1 MVNYEV
7 KGQLAKLLATE
18 DLIIENRT
26 VSTASFDVHRRV
38 LTLPLWERASAT
50 VYDLLV
56 GHEVGHA
63 LYTPDSNWKKDYPDV
78 PGSFVNVLEDSRVE
92 RLIKRKFPGMIK
104 TFYRGYNELSDQDF
118 FGIDDEDVDSMSFMD
133 RINLYIKIGN
143 FVDINF
149 TEKEKSLVS
158 EVEHTET
165 FEEVLELS
173 FKIFE
178 YLKETEVE
186 APSLPQSE
194 SPSGNQQDSDSTPSP
209 QSSPEGSNEKDDESE
224 SKSESEPQTD
234 NDFSEF
240 SNELPEEPKGGS
252 EFETV
257 TDKNFD
263 DAVEELNSDSPSRR
277 DINYLEIPEIK
288 IDNVIAK
295 NSEIHETLNDFYE
308 LTFKMRKDEYGVEVA
323 NEIFAEVDNEYRL
336 FKKQSQKEVNYLVKE
351 FECRKAADSYARAAV
366 SRTGVLDTGKL
377 HTYRYNEDI
386 FRKVTTL
393 AEGKNH
399 GLVFVL
405 DWSGSMSDVLMD
417 TVKQLYNLIWFCK
430 KVNIPY
436 EVYAFTN
443 HWASWKR
450 DYDGRYEAP
459 DDHVDEKVENEFYVS
474 SDFHMMNVLTSKVRS
489 ADFENQMRNF
499 YRLAYSADCKGY
511 RWGGAS
517 YQVPAQLSLSGTP
530 LHEALLALNQILPQ
544 FKKSTGVDKM
554 HTIVL
559 TDGEAPPL
567 KYNKLISYNDR
578 EPYWGSRQVY
588 IGDFVR
594 DRKTGNSF
602 RIDHPYHGLTTA
614 LLGQLRARFPHTSF
628 IGMRLLA
635 PRDST
640 SFIRRFVED
649 YDKSEKLISR
659 YKKEKSF
666 AMKDVGYQT
675 YFGLSSSALNTDTSF
690 EVKEDATKAQIKSA
704 FRKSLSAKKMNK
716 KILGEFISLIA

>member
-18 DLIIENRT
+18 DLVIENRQ
-26 VSTASFDVHRRV
+26 VSTASFDVDKRV
-38 LTLPLWERASAT
+38 LTLPLWERASNV

-63 LYTPDSNWKKDYPDV
+63 LFTPNEDWTVKYPNV
-78 PGSFVNVLEDSRVE
+78 PKSFVNVIEDVRIE
-92 RLIKRKFPGMIK
+92 RLMKQKFPGLAR
-104 TFYRGYNELSDQDF
+104 TFFNGYRDLDTQDF
-118 FGIDDEDVDSMSFMD
+118 FGIEGENLDLLSFVD
-133 RINLYIKIGN
+133 RINLHYKIGN
-143 FVDINF
+143 FSEISFSDDEKPFVIRASKVNTFDEALQLSSDIAEF
-149 TEKEKSLVS
+149 LKRKEEDKKTV
-158 EVEHTET
+158 EVELPNNPKSDT
-165 FEEVLELS
+165 
-173 FKIFE
+173 
-178 YLKETEVE
+178 
-186 APSLPQSE
+186 PSQ
-194 SPSGNQQDSDSTPSP
+194 NQTPSP
-209 QSSPEGSNEKDDESE
+209 APTEQSVDGEKGDTKDPEPDWDDPEDQPQSSN
-224 SKSESEPQTD
+224 Q
-234 NDFSEF
+234 
-240 SNELPEEPKGGS
+240 GGDQ
-252 EFETV
+252 FDTV
-257 TDKNFD
+257 TDKNLEENI
-263 DAVEELNSDSPSRR
+263 EELSSKQSSSCEDPAYVEVPKVNLDT
-277 DINYLEIPEIK
+277 
-288 IDNVIAK
+288 VIVS
-295 NSEIHETLNDFYE
+295 NEEFYE
-308 LTFKMRKDEYGVEVA
+308 ELDTFYSDTTHQFTVA
-323 NEIFAEVDNEYRL
+323 GLDDPFTSTDAKFNL
-336 FKKQSQKEVNYLVKE
+336 FKRSAQKEVNYLVKE

-443 HWASWKR
+443 HWATWKR

-567 KYNKLISYNDR
+567 KYHRLISYNDR

-588 IGDFVR
+588 LGDFIR

-649 YDKSEKLISR
+649 YNKSEKLISR

>member
-26 VSTASFDVHRRV
+26 VSTASFDVRRRV
-38 LTLPLWERASAT
+38 LTLPLWERASTT

-63 LYTPDSNWKKDYPDV
+63 LYTPDTNWKLKYPDL

-92 RLIKRKFPGMIK
+92 RLIKRKFPGMTK
-104 TFYRGYNELSDQDF
+104 TFYRGYYHLSDQDF

-143 FVDINF
+143 FIDINF
-149 TEKEKSLVS
+149 TENEKSLVS
-158 EVEHTET
+158 EVERTET

-173 FKIFE
+173 FKIFK
-178 YLKETEVE
+178 YLKEMEVKS
-186 APSLPQSE
+186 PPQVE
-194 SPSGNQQDSDSTPSP
+194 TPAGNKQGDVEDTPSP
-209 QSSPEGSNEKDDESE
+209 QSSPEGSNDKDDKSDSESE
-224 SKSESEPQTD
+224 SD

-240 SNELPEEPKGGS
+240 TNEIPEEPRGGS
-252 EFETV
+252 EFDTV

-263 DAVEELNSDSPSRR
+263 DAVEELNSDYPSRR
-277 DINYLEIPEIK
+277 DINYLETPEVK

-295 NSEIHETLNDFYE
+295 NSEIHETLNNFYE
-308 LTFKMRKDEYGVEVA
+308 ITFQMRKNEYGVEVA
-323 NEIFAEVDNEYRL
+323 NEIFSGVDNEYLL

-377 HTYRYNEDI
+377 HTYRYNEDL
-386 FRKVTTL
+386 FKKVTTI
-393 AEGKNH
+393 ADGKNH

-450 DYDGRYEAP
+450 DNDGHYQDPE
-459 DDHVDEKVENEFYVS
+459 DHVDEKIENQFHIS
-474 SDFHMMNVLTSKVRS
+474 PDFHMMNVLSSKVRS
-489 ADFENQMRNF
+489 SDFENQMKNF
-499 YRLAYSADCKGY
+499 YRLAYSADSKGY

-517 YQVPAQLSLSGTP
+517 YQIPAQLSLSGTP
-530 LHEALLALNQILPQ
+530 LHEALISLNAILPQ
-544 FKKSTGVDKM
+544 FKKFTGVDKM
-554 HTIVL
+554 HTIIL

-567 KYNKLISYNDR
+567 KYHRMISYNER
-578 EPYWGSRQVY
+578 KPFWGLRQVY
-588 IGDFVR
+588 MEDFIR

-614 LLGQLRARFPHTSF
+614 LLNQLRVRFPQTSF
-628 IGMRLLA
+628 IGMRLLS
-635 PRDST
+635 PRDASA
-640 SFIRRFVED
+640 FIRRFITNYGE
-649 YDKSEKLISR
+649 SEKLIAQ
-659 YKKEKSF
+659 YKKDRSF
-666 AMKDVGYQT
+666 SMVDVGYQT
-675 YFGLSSSALNTDTSF
+675 YFGLSSSALNSDSSF
-690 EVKEDATKAQIKSA
+690 EVNEDATKAQIKSA
-704 FRKSLSAKKMNK
+704 FKKSLSAKKMNK